1 MCEGTRCSTGLVPRY
16 IHRDQSYH
24 THTTHTHTHTLH
36 THTHTTHTQSHSNNK
51 SSVANCLWQFEDLS
65 EVLGVTW
72 FHWPVVDGVPRQP
85 Q

>member
-24 THTTHTHTHTLH
+24 THTTHTHT
-36 THTHTTHTQSHSNNK
+36 QSHSNNK
-51 SSVANCLWQFEDLS
+51 SPVVNCLWQFEDLS